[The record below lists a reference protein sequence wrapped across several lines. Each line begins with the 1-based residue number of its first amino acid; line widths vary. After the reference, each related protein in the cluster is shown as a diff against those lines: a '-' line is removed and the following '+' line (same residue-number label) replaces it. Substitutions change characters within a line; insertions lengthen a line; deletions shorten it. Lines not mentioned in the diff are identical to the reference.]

1 MKSKQSGI
9 TLIGFLIVMVVVGFF
24 GFTAMKLVPS
34 YSEYMG
40 VVRAMKE
47 ISSSGTNGKSL
58 DEIRRELMFKMNFQY
73 VDDSTIKPSNI
84 TIDRNSGGA
93 SSLHVVYDKKIPFMY
108 NIDFLLH
115 FDKSVPLQGNVG
127 Q

>member
-9 TLIGFLIVMVVVGFF
+9 TLIGFLIIMVVVAFF
-24 GFTAMKLVPS
+24 GFMAMKLVPA

-40 VVRAMKE
+40 VVKAMNQIATE
-47 ISSSGTNGKSL
+47 GTTGKSL
-58 DEIRRELMFKMNFQY
+58 DEIRRELAFKMNFQY
-73 VDDSTIKPSNI
+73 VDDSTIKPADITIQRNAGGNSQLNI
-84 TIDRNSGGA
+84 T
-93 SSLHVVYDKKIPFMY
+93 YDKKIPFMY

-127 Q
+127 G

>member
-9 TLIGFLIVMVVVGFF
+9 TLIGFLIVMVVAGFF
-24 GFTAMKLVPS
+24 AYMAMKLLPS

-40 VVRAMKE
+40 VVKAMNQ
-47 ISSSGTNGKSL
+47 ISSEGASGKSL

-73 VDDSTIKPSNI
+73 VDDSTIKPTNI
-84 TIDRNSGGA
+84 TIQRNQGGA
-93 SSLHVVYDKKIPFMY
+93 SSLHVVYDKQIPFMY

-127 Q
+127 E